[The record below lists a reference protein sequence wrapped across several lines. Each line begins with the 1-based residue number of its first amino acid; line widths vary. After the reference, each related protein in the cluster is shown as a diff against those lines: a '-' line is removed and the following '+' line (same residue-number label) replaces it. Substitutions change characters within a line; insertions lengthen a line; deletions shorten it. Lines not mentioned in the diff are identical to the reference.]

1 MPVHSPSETDAAF
14 ESLMRRLPSK
24 LYKYSGVSGPRLEW
38 IRRLLLDSEL
48 YFTPPST
55 FNDPLDCRI
64 SLHYNSSALTVEKYW
79 RDFVRKGF
87 SGTPMREHKAQ
98 IKELV
103 SQSRTPQGRDRL
115 NNLFLQE
122 LDRNGIVCLGDRPN
136 NVLMWSYYAEG
147 HQGIAI
153 QFNMTPEHLA
163 AIAEQYIILDVEY
176 CRDFPL
182 INFYE
187 SSMPDAVRGVFG
199 TKAEAWKHEG
209 EWRVVLINQI
219 GHVRIPRSMIGA
231 VVLGLRIDKGSEEQ
245 IMRWV
250 EERPAPTELLRVQN
264 VSDSFEHEV
273 MPA

>member
-1 MPVHSPSETDAAF
+1 MPVHSPSETDEAF
-14 ESLMRRLPSK
+14 DSLMRRLPSK

-38 IRRLLLDSEL
+38 IRRLLLNSEL

-64 SLHYNSSALTVEKYW
+64 SLHYNASALTVEKYW

-87 SGTPMREHKAQ
+87 PGTPMREHKAR

-115 NNLFLQE
+115 NNLFVQE

-153 QFNMTPEHLA
+153 QFNMTPEHLV

-176 CRDFPL
+176 CRDFPR

-219 GHVRIPRSMIGA
+219 GHVRIPPTMISA
-231 VVLGLRIDKGSEEQ
+231 VVLGLRIDNKSEDQ
-245 IMRWV
+245 IRQWIQQ
-250 EERPAPTELLRVQN
+250 RATPTDLLRIQN
-264 VSDSFEHEV
+264 VSDSFELKV
-273 MPA
+273 VAA